1 MDKSK
6 YNPELEE
13 GDRVICIQM
22 NDDFPITTGMKG
34 TVMGVSEVFGDKIYY
49 VNWDNGSRLSLVEG
63 ADKWMKESQSR
74 KSRVFSTNET
84 VIKKK
89 NFLNENFYEQNRE
102 LFRYFNHGLLHRYL
116 KALRSSSITNM
127 FGARPYLYMG
137 RERIEHEH
145 HYDNI
150 HNEEEYEKVLE
161 MADEVRDEMIRG
173 SMKYLQEK
181 GEEVNLKKV
190 SKAVDEFS
198 KKMIVAYFKI
208 AGGRIP

>member
-22 NDDFPITTGMKG
+22 NDEFPITTGMKG
-34 TVMGVSEVFGDKIYY
+34 TVMGVSEFEGDKIYY
-49 VNWDNGSRLSLVEG
+49 VNWDNGSKLSLVEG

-74 KSRVFSTNET
+74 KSRVSSTNET

-89 NFLNENFYEQNRE
+89 NFLTENFYQENRE
-102 LFRYFNHGLLHRYL
+102 LFKHFNHALLHRYL

-145 HYDNI
+145 YYDNI
-150 HNEEEYEKVLE
+150 LNEEEYEKVLE

-173 SMKYLQEK
+173 AMKYLQEK

-190 SKAVDEFS
+190 SKTVDEFS
-198 KKMIVAYFKI
+198 KKMVIAYFKM

>member
-6 YNPELEE
+6 YNPHLEK
-13 GDRVICIQM
+13 GDRVICIYM
-22 NDDFPITTGMKG
+22 YDEFPITTGMRG
-34 TVMGVSEVFGDKIYY
+34 TVTGFDDERGERVYN
-49 VNWDNGSRLSLVEG
+49 VNWDNGSRLGLVKG
-63 ADKWMKESQSR
+63 VDKWMKESDLGKNR
-74 KSRVFSTNET
+74 KKPTNET

-102 LFRYFNHGLLHRYL
+102 LFKYFNHGLLHRYL
-116 KALRSSSITNM
+116 KALRASSITNM
-127 FGARPYLYMG
+127 FGAKPYLYMG
-137 RERIEHEH
+137 RERIEHKH
-145 HYDNI
+145 YYDNI

-173 SMKYLQEK
+173 AMKYLQEK

-190 SKAVDEFS
+190 SKLVEEFS
-198 KKMIVAYFKI
+198 KKMVLAYFKI